1 MTDYK
6 DKPVSNINPSHYRSD
21 DIECIEVVRHMSF
34 CQGNAIKYLWR
45 LGQKDAAEQEL
56 KKALWYMDDLLEHNW
71 PGTVVNIIDIDK
83 DIYTRSIEYLHSNK
97 QGRKASV
104 KQALSLLIIG
114 NIAGAKQALS
124 MLS

>member
-45 LGQKDAAEQEL
+45 LGQKDTAEQEL
-56 KKALWYMDDLLEHNW
+56 KKALWYMDDLLEQNW

-83 DIYTRSIEYLHSNK
+83 DIFSWRNHK
-97 QGRKASV
+97 RKNDSCF
-104 KQALSLLIIG
+104 LFCFFNDLLLG
-114 NIAGAKQALS
+114 NF
-124 MLS
+124 